1 MKSTLEELEAKIREA
16 LTKEDIIVDS
26 VTYEKNSGNYN
37 VLSVVLDKVGGIDLD
52 TIVDATN
59 IINPIVDEYDFTDDS
74 YILDVVS
81 KERGVLDGK
90 ES

>member
-1 MKSTLEELEAKIREA
+1 MKKTLEELEAKI
-16 LTKEDIIVDS
+16 KEVLKEKEIIVSS

-37 VLSVVLDKVGGIDLD
+37 VLCIELDKVGGIDLD

-81 KERGVLDGK
+81 KERGV
-90 ES
+90 ENE

>member
-1 MKSTLEELEAKIREA
+1 MKKSLEELENKIREV
-16 LTKEDIIVDS
+16 LEKESIIVDS

-37 VLSVVLDKVGGIDLD
+37 VLSIVLDKVGGIDLD

-59 IINPIVDEYDFTDDS
+59 IINPIVDEYDFTEDS

-81 KERGVLDGK
+81 KERGEDN
-90 ES
+90 E